1 MRLTSLFV
9 VAFLLAFALSA
20 RADSLSTRAGQR
32 GRITQI
38 DKGVFQLGA
47 DSTLILGYSQE
58 ADDSEL
64 MGNVVGSA
72 LFRYFFK
79 KNVGIS
85 GRVGGVYRKSGDAR
99 DLGLVG
105 SVWANLFLRLGEG
118 MFFTP
123 GVGFGFRST
132 QRDVPIGSDTVA
144 RSSVLGGIAA
154 TELMLAVF
162 LNRRFCL
169 TAGPEFVLTVGN
181 TDPEQGE
188 GTSFLSIDGGF
199 KVGVAYSY

>member
-9 VAFLLAFALSA
+9 VAFLLALAPTAS
-20 RADSLSTRAGQR
+20 ADSLSTRAGQR

-38 DKGVFQLGA
+38 DKGVFQLGV
-47 DSTLILGYSQE
+47 DSTLILGYTQE
-58 ADDSEL
+58 GDDSEF
-64 MGNVVGSA
+64 MSNVVGSV

-79 KNVGIS
+79 KNVGVS
-85 GRVGGVYRKSGDAR
+85 ARVGGVYRKSGDAR
-99 DLGLVG
+99 DLGFVG
-105 SVWANLFLRLGEG
+105 SVWANLFMRLGEG

-123 GVGFGFRST
+123 GVGVGFRST
-132 QRDVPIGSDTVA
+132 QRDIPIDSDTVA
-144 RSSVLGGIAA
+144 RSSVLGGVAA

-162 LNRRFCL
+162 LNRRFSL

-188 GTSFLSIDGGF
+188 GASFLSIDGGF
-199 KVGVAYSY
+199 KIGLAYSY